1 MKLNCICSFSGSDK
15 APSELLHF
23 YTGVDCVWKL
33 FLGFFSFLFFFK
45 PPQICNAASFIS
57 KLLSPPPQILL
68 PLLVPLLQWG
78 TAFRTCDFLSEGQ
91 RCIVRSLLYLFVSC
105 AEGTRASL
113 TCLLA
118 SSSCLV
124 AFCSS
129 KPRASAWPA
138 VSSCNCLTVSISRCL
153 QGGSTQTT
161 ISYWHFRAGMPGR
174 WHMLVVKTHIKNHIQ
189 LLHTAVPQDAA
200 PGT

>member
-23 YTGVDCVWKL
+23 YAGVDCVWRL
-33 FLGFFSFLFFFK
+33 FLGFFFLLSLFFK

-68 PLLVPLLQWG
+68 PLLVPLLQGG
-78 TAFRTCDFLSEGQ
+78 TPFRIRDSLPRGQ
-91 RCIVRSLLYLFVSC
+91 PRVARGPLHLLVPHT
-105 AEGTRASL
+105 EGTGLPL

-118 SSSCLV
+118 SSSFLV

-138 VSSCNCLTVSISRCL
+138 VSSCSCLTVSISCCL
-153 QGGSTQTT
+153 QGERAQTT
-161 ISYWHFRAGMPGR
+161 AR
-174 WHMLVVKTHIKNHIQ
+174 
-189 LLHTAVPQDAA
+189 
-200 PGT
+200 